1 MTHFTRMEKC
11 SIFDD
16 PTKSTLRGL
25 SVPNG
30 SNAELKGTTF
40 TVYSFVIK
48 EDKPVGPRDVMRG
61 VNLSSPSVAYR
72 HLQKLE
78 ELGLL
83 EKNEEG
89 RYIVKEKAKIS
100 GYLWVGKTLVP
111 RLIFYSLFFTGL
123 LGTEIASIAIRY
135 FMYGLLPHMLF
146 LYLTLITA
154 IALALFLIEGMSLRK
169 KASTE

>member
-1 MTHFTRMEKC
+1 M
-11 SIFDD
+11 
-16 PTKSTLRGL
+16 
-25 SVPNG
+25 PNG
-30 SNAELKGTTF
+30 VNAELEGTTF

-48 EDKPVGPRDVMRG
+48 ENKPVGPRDVMRG
-61 VNLSSPSVAYR
+61 ANLSSPSVAYR

-78 ELGLL
+78 DLGLL

-100 GYLWVGKTLVP
+100 GYLWIGRTLVP

-123 LGTEIASIAIRY
+123 LSTEIVTIAIRY
-135 FMYGLLPHMLF
+135 FVYGLFPDLLF

-154 IALALFLIEGMSLRK
+154 IAMALFLIEGISLHK
-169 KASTE
+169 KASIE